1 MSPRTLMVSGAVA
14 AICASL
20 LVLLTDIEVS
30 MIRWVSCGP
39 LQAGGERSSEL
50 CR

>member
-1 MSPRTLMVSGAVA
+1 MSRNTLMVSGAVA

-30 MIRWVSCGP
+30 VVRWVSCGP
-39 LQAGGERSSEL
+39 LHVGGERSSEL